1 MNVRL
6 VKNVEGNKFYRR
18 DMDRI
23 AYWLIDDNDKEVGV
37 LSYSGGGLTDD
48 PYFLVAYTGHPKDG
62 EEIRQSEVFK
72 TFGQPQDIKEA
83 IKRQT
88 PEDAFNAGVA
98 DAKAGKPRANASDVY
113 GPNAPEYNAGYGSV
127 TQDKKEVNEMSED
140 VRNEATVGSVIN
152 MIRQGNNLKAEEAF
166 KVVMDQKVGAAIRAK
181 TPEVAQSMFNSKKR

>member
-1 MNVRL
+1 MKVRL

-23 AYWLIDDNDKEVGV
+23 AYWLIGNNDKEVGV

-48 PYFLVAYTGHPKDG
+48 PYFRLQYQGHEMDG
-62 EEIRQSEVFK
+62 QEIRQSEVFK
-72 TFGQPQDIKEA
+72 TFGQPQDIKE
-83 IKRQT
+83 
-88 PEDAFNAGVA
+88 
-98 DAKAGKPRANASDVY
+98 
-113 GPNAPEYNAGYGSV
+113 
-127 TQDKKEVNEMSED
+127 VNEMSED
-140 VRNEATVGSVIN
+140 TRNEATLGSVIN